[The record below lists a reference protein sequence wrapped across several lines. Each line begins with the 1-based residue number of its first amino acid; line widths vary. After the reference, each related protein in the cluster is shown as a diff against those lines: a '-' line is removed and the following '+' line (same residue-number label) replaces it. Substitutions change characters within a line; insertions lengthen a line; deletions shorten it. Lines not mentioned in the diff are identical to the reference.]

1 MSASLPVRLWYGRL
15 FRSEIKATFLLAL
28 PLMLGQLSSMLMGVV
43 GTMMAGRLGET
54 SLAASGIVGV
64 VFAVSMLL
72 VWGSVRMVPTPV
84 AEAHELRDG
93 ERVKTLVMAGLWMGL
108 ILILVSGA
116 LLTLGI
122 HFFDVLK
129 QDPEV
134 AVLAKGYLRIM
145 VYSLPVLVLYAVL
158 VNLVDAFS
166 YVRITMVLS
175 FVGLGVDILLNWL
188 FMFGRFGLPNM
199 GIDAIAMNT
208 GISHAVMAAGL
219 MLFLMGKKELHY
231 IRSAK
236 VHWIAV
242 WKQTITFIQLGFPSA
257 MQMLFEFAAFGG
269 GTIIIGQIGK
279 TEQAAHQIALNL
291 VSASYVTIMGVS
303 TAGMI
308 RIGQALAYN
317 SKVRVWTAGVAT
329 LVLAMAIM
337 LLPAALFLFF
347 PNVVVGLYITDA
359 SVVGIAIS
367 LMLYAGLFQLAD
379 AAQAASI
386 SLLRALSDIKIP
398 ALLSFCAFWL
408 VGLPLGYWLAVPQGW
423 NAKGIWMGYLVALV
437 LQAIL
442 FGVRFFT
449 LVKQKRFHVETS
461 D

>member
-1 MSASLPVRLWYGRL
+1 
-15 FRSEIKATFLLAL
+15 
-28 PLMLGQLSSMLMGVV
+28 MLMGVV
-43 GTMMAGRLGET
+43 GTMMAGRLGAT
-54 SLAASGIVGV
+54 ALAASGIVGV

-84 AEAHELRDG
+84 AEAHELRNG
-93 ERVKTLVMAGLWMGL
+93 ERVKTLVMAGMMMGMT
-108 ILILVSGA
+108 LILVSGM

-134 AVLAKGYLRIM
+134 AVLAKSYLKIM
-145 VYSLPVLVLYAVL
+145 IYSLPVLVLYAIL

-188 FMFGRFGLPNM
+188 FMFGRYGLPKM

-208 GISHAVMAAGL
+208 GISHAIMAVGL
-219 MLFLMGKKELHY
+219 LLFLLGKKELHY
-231 IRSAK
+231 IRTAK
-236 VHWIAV
+236 LYWSEV
-242 WKQTITFIQLGFPSA
+242 WKQTTTFIQLGFPSA

-269 GTIIIGQIGK
+269 GTIIIGQISK

-308 RIGQALAYN
+308 RVGQALAYN
-317 SKVRVWTAGVAT
+317 SKARVWTAGVAT
-329 LVLAMAIM
+329 LVLSMAIM

-347 PNVVVGLYITDA
+347 PKTVVGLYISDA

-386 SLLRALSDIKIP
+386 SLLRALSDIKVP

-423 NAKGIWMGYLVALV
+423 NAKGIWMGYLVALI

-449 LVKQKRFHVETS
+449 LVKQKRFHVKT
-461 D
+461 

>member
-1 MSASLPVRLWYGRL
+1 
-15 FRSEIKATFLLAL
+15 
-28 PLMLGQLSSMLMGVV
+28 MLGQLSSMLMGVV
-43 GTMMAGRLGET
+43 GTMMAGRLGAT
-54 SLAASGIVGV
+54 ALAASGIVGV
-64 VFAVSMLL
+64 VFVVSMLL

-84 AEAHELRDG
+84 AEAHELRNG
-93 ERVKTLVMAGLWMGL
+93 ERVKTLVMAGMMMGL
-108 ILILVSGA
+108 TLILVSCM

-134 AVLAKGYLRIM
+134 AVLAKSYLKIM
-145 VYSLPVLVLYAVL
+145 IYSLPVLVLYAIL

-188 FMFGRFGLPNM
+188 FMFGRYGLPKM

-208 GISHAVMAAGL
+208 GISHAIMAVGL
-219 MLFLMGKKELHY
+219 LLFLLGKKELHY
-231 IRSAK
+231 IRTAK
-236 VHWIAV
+236 LHWSKV
-242 WKQTITFIQLGFPSA
+242 WKQTTTFIQLGFPSA
-257 MQMLFEFAAFGG
+257 MQMLFEFAAFGA
-269 GTIIIGQIGK
+269 GTIIIGQISK

-317 SKVRVWTAGVAT
+317 SKARVWTAGVAT
-329 LVLAMAIM
+329 LVLSMAIM

-347 PNVVVGLYITDA
+347 PKTVVGLYISDA

-398 ALLSFCAFWL
+398 ALLSFCAFWV

-423 NAKGIWMGYLVALV
+423 NAKGIWMGYLVALI

-442 FGVRFFT
+442 FGMRFFT
-449 LVKQKRFHVETS
+449 LVKQKRFHVKT
-461 D
+461 

>member
-15 FRSEIKATFLLAL
+15 FRTEIKATFFLAL

-43 GTMMAGRLGET
+43 GTMMAGRLGAT
-54 SLAASGIVGV
+54 ALAASGIVGV

-84 AEAHELRDG
+84 AEAHELRNG
-93 ERVKTLVMAGLWMGL
+93 ERVKTLVMAGMMMGL
-108 ILILVSGA
+108 TLILVSCM

-134 AVLAKGYLRIM
+134 AVLAKSYLKIM
-145 VYSLPVLVLYAVL
+145 IYSLPVLVLYAIL

-175 FVGLGVDILLNWL
+175 FVGLGIDILLNWL
-188 FMFGRFGLPNM
+188 FMFGRYGLPKM

-208 GISHAVMAAGL
+208 GISHAIMAVGL
-219 MLFLMGKKELHY
+219 LFFLLGKKELHY
-231 IRSAK
+231 IRTAK
-236 VHWIAV
+236 LHWSKV
-242 WKQTITFIQLGFPSA
+242 WKQTTTFIQLGFPSA
-257 MQMLFEFAAFGG
+257 MQMLFEFAAFGA
-269 GTIIIGQIGK
+269 GTIIIGQISK

-317 SKVRVWTAGVAT
+317 SKARVWTAGVAT
-329 LVLAMAIM
+329 LVLSMAIM

-347 PNVVVGLYITDA
+347 PKTVVGLYISDA

-398 ALLSFCAFWL
+398 ALLSFCAFWV

-423 NAKGIWMGYLVALV
+423 NAKGIWMGYLVALI

-449 LVKQKRFHVETS
+449 LVKQKRFHVET
-461 D
+461 

>member
-1 MSASLPVRLWYGRL
+1 
-15 FRSEIKATFLLAL
+15 
-28 PLMLGQLSSMLMGVV
+28 MLGQLSSMLMGVV
-43 GTMMAGRLGET
+43 GTMMAGRLGAT
-54 SLAASGIVGV
+54 ALAASGIVGV

-84 AEAHELRDG
+84 AEAHELRNG
-93 ERVKTLVMAGLWMGL
+93 ERVKTLVMAGMMMGL
-108 ILILVSGA
+108 TLILVSCM

-134 AVLAKGYLRIM
+134 AVLAKSYLKIM
-145 VYSLPVLVLYAVL
+145 IYSLPVLVLYAIL

-188 FMFGRFGLPNM
+188 FMFGRYGLPKM

-208 GISHAVMAAGL
+208 GISHAIMAVGL
-219 MLFLMGKKELHY
+219 LLFLLGKKELHY
-231 IRSAK
+231 IRTAK
-236 VHWIAV
+236 LHWSKV
-242 WKQTITFIQLGFPSA
+242 WKQTTTFIQLGFPSA
-257 MQMLFEFAAFGG
+257 MQMLFEFAAFGA
-269 GTIIIGQIGK
+269 GTIIIGQISK

-317 SKVRVWTAGVAT
+317 SKARVWTAGVAT
-329 LVLAMAIM
+329 LVLSMAIM

-347 PNVVVGLYITDA
+347 PKTVVGLYISDA

-398 ALLSFCAFWL
+398 ALLSFCAFWV

-423 NAKGIWMGYLVALV
+423 NAKGIWMGYLVALI

-449 LVKQKRFHVETS
+449 LVKQKRFRVET
-461 D
+461 

>member
-1 MSASLPVRLWYGRL
+1 
-15 FRSEIKATFLLAL
+15 
-28 PLMLGQLSSMLMGVV
+28 MLMGVV
-43 GTMMAGRLGET
+43 GTMMAGRLGAT
-54 SLAASGIVGV
+54 ALAASGIVGV

-84 AEAHELRDG
+84 AEAHELRNG
-93 ERVKTLVMAGLWMGL
+93 ERVKTLVMAGMMMGL
-108 ILILVSGA
+108 TLILVSCM

-134 AVLAKGYLRIM
+134 AVLAKSYLKIM
-145 VYSLPVLVLYAVL
+145 IYSLPVLVLYAIL

-175 FVGLGVDILLNWL
+175 FVGLGIDILLNWL
-188 FMFGRFGLPNM
+188 FMFGRYGLPKM

-208 GISHAVMAAGL
+208 GISHAIMAVGL
-219 MLFLMGKKELHY
+219 LFFLLGKKELHY
-231 IRSAK
+231 IRTAK
-236 VHWIAV
+236 LHWSKV
-242 WKQTITFIQLGFPSA
+242 WKQTTTFIQLGFPSA
-257 MQMLFEFAAFGG
+257 MQMLFEFAAFGA
-269 GTIIIGQIGK
+269 GTIIIGQISK

-317 SKVRVWTAGVAT
+317 SKARVWTAGVAT
-329 LVLAMAIM
+329 LVLSMAIM

-347 PNVVVGLYITDA
+347 PKTVVGLYISDA

-398 ALLSFCAFWL
+398 ALLSFCAFWV

-423 NAKGIWMGYLVALV
+423 NAKGIWMGYLVALI

-449 LVKQKRFHVETS
+449 LVKQKRFHVET
-461 D
+461 

>member
-1 MSASLPVRLWYGRL
+1 
-15 FRSEIKATFLLAL
+15 
-28 PLMLGQLSSMLMGVV
+28 MLGQLSSMLMGVA

-54 SLAASGIVGV
+54 ALAASGIVGV

-93 ERVKTLVMAGLWMGL
+93 ERVKTLVMAGLLMGL
-108 ILILVSGA
+108 ILILVSGV

-134 AVLAKGYLRIM
+134 TVLAKGYLRIM
-145 VYSLPVLVLYAVL
+145 VYSLPVLVLYAIL

-175 FVGLGVDILLNWL
+175 FVGLGIDILLNWL

-208 GISHAVMAAGL
+208 GISHAVMAGGL
-219 MLFLMGKKELHY
+219 MFFLSGKKELHY
-231 IRSAK
+231 LRSAR
-236 VHWIAV
+236 VHWSAV

-317 SKVRVWTAGVAT
+317 SKVRVWMAGVAT
-329 LVLAMAIM
+329 LILAMAIM
-337 LLPAALFLFF
+337 LLPAAVFLFF
-347 PNVVVGLYITDA
+347 PKTVVALYITDA

-386 SLLRALSDIKIP
+386 SLLRALSDIKVP

-408 VGLPLGYWLAVPQGW
+408 VGLPLGYWLAVPLGW

-449 LVKQKRFHVETS
+449 LVKQKRFHVETQAL
-461 D
+461 

>member
-1 MSASLPVRLWYGRL
+1 
-15 FRSEIKATFLLAL
+15 
-28 PLMLGQLSSMLMGVV
+28 MLGQLSSMLMGVV
-43 GTMMAGRLGET
+43 GTMMAGRLGAT
-54 SLAASGIVGV
+54 ALAASGIVGV

-84 AEAHELRDG
+84 AEAHELRNG
-93 ERVKTLVMAGLWMGL
+93 ERVKTLVMAGMMMGL
-108 ILILVSGA
+108 TLILVSCM

-134 AVLAKGYLRIM
+134 AVLAKSYLKIM
-145 VYSLPVLVLYAVL
+145 IYSLPVLVLYAIL

-175 FVGLGVDILLNWL
+175 FVGLGIDILLNWL
-188 FMFGRFGLPNM
+188 FMFGRYGLPKM

-208 GISHAVMAAGL
+208 GISHAIMAVGL
-219 MLFLMGKKELHY
+219 LFFLLGKKELHY
-231 IRSAK
+231 IRTAK
-236 VHWIAV
+236 LHWSKV
-242 WKQTITFIQLGFPSA
+242 WKQTTTFIQLGFPSA
-257 MQMLFEFAAFGG
+257 MQMLFEFAAFGA
-269 GTIIIGQIGK
+269 GTIIIGQISK

-317 SKVRVWTAGVAT
+317 SKARVWTAGVAT
-329 LVLAMAIM
+329 LVLSMAIM

-347 PNVVVGLYITDA
+347 PKTVVGLYISDA

-398 ALLSFCAFWL
+398 ALLSFCAFWV

-423 NAKGIWMGYLVALV
+423 NAKGIWMGYLVALI

-449 LVKQKRFHVETS
+449 LVKQKRFHVET
-461 D
+461 

>member
-15 FRSEIKATFLLAL
+15 FRTEIKATFFLAL

-43 GTMMAGRLGET
+43 GTMMAGRLGAT
-54 SLAASGIVGV
+54 ALAASGIVGV

-84 AEAHELRDG
+84 AEAHELRNG
-93 ERVKTLVMAGLWMGL
+93 ERVKTLVMAGMMMGL
-108 ILILVSGA
+108 TLILVSCM

-134 AVLAKGYLRIM
+134 AVLAKSYLKIM
-145 VYSLPVLVLYAVL
+145 IYSLPVLVLYAIL

-175 FVGLGVDILLNWL
+175 FVGLGIDILLNWL
-188 FMFGRFGLPNM
+188 FMFGRYGLPKM

-208 GISHAVMAAGL
+208 GISHAIMAVGL
-219 MLFLMGKKELHY
+219 LLFLLGKKELHY
-231 IRSAK
+231 IRTAK
-236 VHWIAV
+236 LHWSKV
-242 WKQTITFIQLGFPSA
+242 WKQTTTFIQLGFPSA
-257 MQMLFEFAAFGG
+257 MQMLFEFAAFGA
-269 GTIIIGQIGK
+269 GTIIIGQISK

-317 SKVRVWTAGVAT
+317 SKARVWTAGVAT
-329 LVLAMAIM
+329 LVLSMAIM

-347 PNVVVGLYITDA
+347 PKTVVGLYISDA

-398 ALLSFCAFWL
+398 ALLSFCAFWV

-423 NAKGIWMGYLVALV
+423 NAKGIWMGYLVALI

-449 LVKQKRFHVETS
+449 LVKQKRFHVET
-461 D
+461 

>member
-1 MSASLPVRLWYGRL
+1 
-15 FRSEIKATFLLAL
+15 
-28 PLMLGQLSSMLMGVV
+28 
-43 GTMMAGRLGET
+43 
-54 SLAASGIVGV
+54 
-64 VFAVSMLL
+64 
-72 VWGSVRMVPTPV
+72 
-84 AEAHELRDG
+84 
-93 ERVKTLVMAGLWMGL
+93 
-108 ILILVSGA
+108 
-116 LLTLGI
+116 LTLGI

-134 AVLAKGYLRIM
+134 AVLAKSYLKIM
-145 VYSLPVLVLYAVL
+145 IYSLPVLVLYAIL

-188 FMFGRFGLPNM
+188 FMFGRYGLPKM

-208 GISHAVMAAGL
+208 GISHAIMAVGL
-219 MLFLMGKKELHY
+219 LFFLLGKKELHY
-231 IRSAK
+231 IRTAK
-236 VHWIAV
+236 LHWSKV
-242 WKQTITFIQLGFPSA
+242 WKQTTTFIQLGFPSA
-257 MQMLFEFAAFGG
+257 MQMLFEFAAFGA
-269 GTIIIGQIGK
+269 GTIIIGQISK

-317 SKVRVWTAGVAT
+317 SKARVWTAGVAT
-329 LVLAMAIM
+329 LVLSMAIM

-347 PNVVVGLYITDA
+347 PKTVVGLYISDA

-398 ALLSFCAFWL
+398 ALLSFCAFWV

-423 NAKGIWMGYLVALV
+423 NAKGIWMGYLVALI

-449 LVKQKRFHVETS
+449 LVKQKRFHVET
-461 D
+461 

>member
-1 MSASLPVRLWYGRL
+1 M
-15 FRSEIKATFLLAL
+15 I
-28 PLMLGQLSSMLMGVV
+28 GQLSGMLMGVV
-43 GTMMAGRLGET
+43 GTMMAGKLGET
-54 SLAASGIVGV
+54 PLAASGIVGV

-93 ERVKTLVMAGLWMGL
+93 ERVKTLVLSGLSMGL
-108 ILILVSGA
+108 ILILVSGV

-145 VYSLPVLVLYAVL
+145 VYSLPVLVLYAIL

-188 FMFGRFGLPNM
+188 FMFGRFGFPKM

-208 GISHAVMAAGL
+208 GISHCIMAAGL
-219 MLFLMGKKELHY
+219 MLFLLGKKELRY
-231 IRSAK
+231 IRNARAQ
-236 VHWIAV
+236 WRDV
-242 WKQTITFIQLGFPSA
+242 WKQTITFIQLGIPSA

-269 GTIIIGQIGK
+269 GTIIIGQISK

-329 LVLAMAIM
+329 LVLAIAIM
-337 LLPAALFLFF
+337 MLPAAVFLFF
-347 PNVVVGLYITDA
+347 PKSVVSLYITEE

-386 SLLRALSDIKIP
+386 SLLRALSDIKVP

-449 LVKQKRFHVETS
+449 LVTQKRFHVETT
-461 D
+461 DQNTLGHPGNPE